1 MAAPPNIFCD
11 PAGHL
16 HTNALHWEGFPH
28 LLWESLRSFG
38 YTDPPQYDAVE
49 YQEEGIYRARVRM
62 TIPQHPLHSQ
72 WQLIEIEVMGY
83 RIVDTIEGAAL
94 EAIYVFYNQ
103 HPREVAGQPIGL
115 FATTDPNEPEWNLRV
130 VPESHR
136 LEGPPEEALRGM
148 MRFMN
153 VQYHYQ
159 LLLRREMGQLV
170 NVARSLYREAD
181 RHITQVDQ
189 LRALV
194 IEKDGIIA
202 TQNETIHH
210 REDQINESDATIT
223 QHNTIIEFLQE
234 QIHDL
239 ILEVD
244 DANAHLIELQQQPV
258 PPTVPAPEEEED
270 PEEIEGVSE
279 IDSEH
284 GDPVISPHHSSS
296 CSQSSV
302 GNFDDF

>member
-1 MAAPPNIFCD
+1 M
-11 PAGHL
+11 
-16 HTNALHWEGFPH
+16 
-28 LLWESLRSFG
+28 
-38 YTDPPQYDAVE
+38 E

-62 TIPQHPLHSQ
+62 TIPQHPLRSQ

-83 RIVDTIEGAAL
+83 RIVDTIEGATL
-94 EAIYVFYNQ
+94 EAIYVFCNQ
-103 HPREVAGQPIGL
+103 HSREVAGQPIGL
-115 FATTDPNEPEWNLRV
+115 FATTDPNELEWNLRV

-159 LLLRREMGQLV
+159 LLLHREMGQLV
-170 NVARSLYREAD
+170 NAVRSLYREAD

-189 LRALV
+189 LRALM

-223 QHNTIIEFLQE
+223 QCNMIIEFLQE

-244 DANAHLIELQQQPV
+244 DANAHIIELQQQPMPPVV
-258 PPTVPAPEEEED
+258 PVPEEEEED

-284 GDPVISPHHSSS
+284 GDPIISPHHSSS
-296 CSQSSV
+296 GSQSSV

>member
-1 MAAPPNIFCD
+1 M
-11 PAGHL
+11 
-16 HTNALHWEGFPH
+16 
-28 LLWESLRSFG
+28 
-38 YTDPPQYDAVE
+38 E
-49 YQEEGIYRARVRM
+49 YQEEGIYRARVKM
-62 TIPQHPLHSQ
+62 IIPQHPHRSQ
-72 WQLIEIEVMGY
+72 WQPIEIEVMGY
-83 RIVDTIEGAAL
+83 RIVDTIDGAAL
-94 EAIYVFYNQ
+94 EAIYVFCNQ

-115 FATTDPNEPEWNLRV
+115 FATTDPSESEWNLRV
-130 VPESHR
+130 IPESHR
-136 LEGPPEEALRGM
+136 LEGSPEEALRGM

-159 LLLRREMGQLV
+159 SLLRREMGQLV
-170 NVARSLYREAD
+170 NAARSLHREAT

-223 QHNTIIEFLQE
+223 QRNTIIEFLQE

-239 ILEVD
+239 ILKVD
-244 DANAHLIELQQQPV
+244 DANAHINELQQQPV
-258 PPTVPAPEEEED
+258 PPAAPAPKAEEED
-270 PEEIEGVSE
+270 PEEIEGVSK

-284 GDPVISPHHSSS
+284 GDPVISPHLLF
-296 CSQSSV
+296 
-302 GNFDDF
+302 G

>member
-1 MAAPPNIFCD
+1 
-11 PAGHL
+11 
-16 HTNALHWEGFPH
+16 
-28 LLWESLRSFG
+28 
-38 YTDPPQYDAVE
+38 
-49 YQEEGIYRARVRM
+49 
-62 TIPQHPLHSQ
+62 
-72 WQLIEIEVMGY
+72 
-83 RIVDTIEGAAL
+83 
-94 EAIYVFYNQ
+94 
-103 HPREVAGQPIGL
+103 
-115 FATTDPNEPEWNLRV
+115 
-130 VPESHR
+130 
-136 LEGPPEEALRGM
+136 M

-170 NVARSLYREAD
+170 NAARSLYREVD

-223 QHNTIIEFLQE
+223 QRNTIIEFLQE

-239 ILEVD
+239 ILKVD

-258 PPTVPAPEEEED
+258 PPVVPALEEEEED
-270 PEEIEGVSE
+270 PEEIEGVFE

-284 GDPVISPHHSSS
+284 GDPIISPHHSSS
-296 CSQSSV
+296 GSQSSV

>member
-1 MAAPPNIFCD
+1 
-11 PAGHL
+11 
-16 HTNALHWEGFPH
+16 
-28 LLWESLRSFG
+28 
-38 YTDPPQYDAVE
+38 
-49 YQEEGIYRARVRM
+49 M
-62 TIPQHPLHSQ
+62 TIPQHPHRSQ
-72 WQLIEIEVMGY
+72 WQPIEIEVMGY
-83 RIVDTIEGAAL
+83 QIVDTIEGAAL
-94 EAIYVFYNQ
+94 EAIYVFYSQ
-103 HPREVAGQPIGL
+103 YPGEVAGQPIGL
-115 FATTDPNEPEWNLRV
+115 FATTDPSESEWNLRV
-130 VPESHR
+130 IPEGHR
-136 LEGPPEEALRGM
+136 LEGSPEEALRGM

-159 LLLRREMGQLV
+159 SLLRREMGQLV
-170 NVARSLYREAD
+170 NAARSLHREAT

-223 QHNTIIEFLQE
+223 QRNTIIEFLQE

-239 ILEVD
+239 ILKVN
-244 DANAHLIELQQQPV
+244 DANAHMNELQQQPV
-258 PPTVPAPEEEED
+258 PPAVPVPEEEEED

-296 CSQSSV
+296 GSQSSV